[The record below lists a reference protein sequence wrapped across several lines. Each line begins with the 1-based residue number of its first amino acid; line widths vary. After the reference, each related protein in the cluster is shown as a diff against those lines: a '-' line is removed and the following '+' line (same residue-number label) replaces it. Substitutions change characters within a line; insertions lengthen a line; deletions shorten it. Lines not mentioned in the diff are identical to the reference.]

1 MLGKYLYAQITGT
14 FNHGYKMA
22 RSTVEFFGGQLDG
35 AILSNAASE
44 ATLQEL
50 LKAVNGQGSGGS
62 SSGGGAAGS
71 SSSLSKIFWGGGL
84 LLGTVTGQ
92 LSNVAGAAGTM
103 TKMLLQGE
111 SKLSQFTTVLNTQ
124 VISKLPIFGRYLG
137 MLGGALNSGI
147 STLEGWNT
155 TLQTLTRSGATFN
168 NSILQMMNSAALTY
182 MSLDEFASM
191 VNQNSHKLV
200 RFGDTVTEGT
210 IAFTGLSNYLL
221 RSGGYARETLIE
233 MGFSVGQ
240 VNRDL
245 LDYMDVV
252 YRGGTE
258 EVRDRDRLGRSFV
271 QHRLAVDRITR
282 LTGKQYDQ
290 IQQEM
295 AVASE
300 DVIYRLMNSRLSTDT
315 QREQM
320 HMFLTTFTSMYG
332 EQGAKMFRAARAG
345 VMSADEQVGLLHAQQ
360 PELFEHMRRLVTMV
374 EAGEISEA
382 QMLTEQRGIMTRAIR
397 GGVRAFREFGGI
409 YDAAMAGNQ
418 EAIQFQQA
426 FSPVLDILARMG
438 INVDEAT
445 DDQIN
450 AAVDQAMAEQN
461 SRAELTDFLREFEM
475 AMIEFKNGFLF
486 HLTREGGPLD
496 TLSAWLAQ
504 FNLDGG
510 MRRLGEAV
518 GGFLADGIPKFQ
530 KFLEKF
536 ITPEGREMLMN
547 ELAHMFDTMGVYL
560 VHYLP
565 RLFSSDAFSQAA
577 LDADIATLDA
587 EHAAV
592 QSGLQSRHDARIAEM
607 QAAAQPPVA
616 NPLGGDPNVQPYIG
630 GGAMGGAVR
639 QLQGSAR
646 FRNRNIS
653 AGLMNVLGEAARR
666 AGVNV
671 DVTSGGQMSLAEWN
685 ALPLGMRSQRGNEY
699 FVNGQPARKGS
710 TRHDGGGAADLDL
723 RDPLTNAQV
732 MPGDPRYYSF
742 ISAARRAGATGMG
755 AGEGYMT
762 PGRIHMGFGNPGVW
776 GSDFT
781 QGTVDPDAARA
792 FGYMQNSAGAWV
804 NNPGFSEGTLGTM
817 GSLFADFGD
826 GTETMLHGEEAVV
839 TPPQMA
845 GILNGTV
852 DGSMREE
859 FSVLIE
865 NVKTLVGLSERKL
878 RLSQELE
885 EKSRTRSGD
894 NWAMVS

>member
-1 MLGKYLYAQITGT
+1 
-14 FNHGYKMA
+14 MA

-50 LKAVNGQGSGGS
+50 LKAVNGQGSGGATG
-62 SSGGGAAGS
+62 SGGGAAGS
-71 SSSLSKIFWGGGL
+71 SSSLSKIFFGGGV

-111 SKLSQFTTVLNTQ
+111 SKLSQFTTVLNNQ
-124 VISKLPIFGRYLG
+124 VISRLPIFGRYLG

-147 STLEGWNT
+147 STLEGWNES
-155 TLQTLTRSGATFN
+155 LQTLTRSGATFN
-168 NSILQMMNSAALTY
+168 NSILQMRNSAALAY
-182 MSLDEFASM
+182 MSLDEFASL
-191 VNQNSHKLV
+191 VSQNSHKLV
-200 RFGDTVTEGT
+200 RFGDTVTEGA

-233 MGFSVGQ
+233 MGYSVGQ

-245 LDYMDVV
+245 IDYMDVV

-360 PELFEHMRRLVTMV
+360 PELFEEMRRLISLV
-374 EAGEISEA
+374 EAGEISET
-382 QMLTEQRGIMTRAIR
+382 QMMAEQRGIMSRAIR

-445 DDQIN
+445 DAQID

-461 SRAELTDFLREFEM
+461 SRGELTDFLREFEM
-475 AMIEFKNGFLF
+475 AMIEFKNGFMF

-496 TLSAWLAQ
+496 TLSAWLNR
-504 FNLDGG
+504 FNLEGG
-510 MRRLGEAV
+510 MRRLGTAV
-518 GGFLADGIPKFQ
+518 GAWLADGIPKFQ

-547 ELAHMFDTMGVYL
+547 ELSHMFDTMGVYL

-565 RLFSSDAFSQAA
+565 RLFRPEAFNQAA
-577 LDADIATLDA
+577 LDADLAALDA
-587 EHAAV
+587 SHAAT
-592 QSGLQSRHDARIAEM
+592 QAGLQIQHDATIAAM
-607 QAAAQPPVA
+607 QAEQQAPIAD
-616 NPLGGDPNVQPYIG
+616 PLDVQPYIG
-630 GGAMGGAVR
+630 APPGTAMGGAVN
-639 QLQGSAR
+639 QLQGGAT
-646 FRNRNIS
+646 FRNRNLS
-653 AGLMNVLGEAARR
+653 AELLNVLGEAARR

-671 DVTSGGQMSLAEWN
+671 NVYSGGQPSLAEWQ
-685 ALPLGMRSQRGNEY
+685 AFPSGMRSQRGNEY
-699 FVNGQPARKGS
+699 FVNGQPFRKGS
-710 TRHDGGGAADLDL
+710 TRHDNGMAADLDL
-723 RDPLTNAQV
+723 IDPLTGATIQR
-732 MPGDPRYYSF
+732 GDPRYYSF
-742 ISAARRAGATGMG
+742 ISNARRAGATGMG

-762 PGRIHMGFGNPGVW
+762 PNRIHMGFGSAGVW
-776 GSDFT
+776 GSDFS
-781 QGTVDPDAARA
+781 QRTVDPASARA
-792 FGYMQNSAGAWV
+792 FGYMQNDQGTWV
-804 NNPGFSEGTLGTM
+804 NDPGFSQGTLGTM

-826 GTETMLHGEEAVV
+826 GTATTLHGEEAVV

-859 FSVLIE
+859 FSILID
-865 NVKTLVGLSERKL
+865 NVRTLVGLSERKL

-885 EKSRTRSGD
+885 EKSRARSGD